1 LSKKNV
7 CQHWISLLDRNFEVQ
22 IHKKKI
28 KNAINWTS
36 KQSDCKELF
45 SECEKAMVWLEKNL
59 DKFEIIP
66 ELPKPIYSEKE
77 LVDYANAYFMHNTL
91 PRNYELD
98 DDLEWSNDMVGRLY
112 DDMCFGFFKMDDIL
126 FFLNEMNLLDI
137 EPSANFIDNQ
147 NS

>member
-1 LSKKNV
+1 
-7 CQHWISLLDRNFEVQ
+7 
-22 IHKKKI
+22 
-28 KNAINWTS
+28 
-36 KQSDCKELF
+36 
-45 SECEKAMVWLEKNL
+45 MVWLEKNL

-66 ELPKPIYSEKE
+66 ELPKLIYSEKE